1 MSSRFSRPHFDKQK
15 YSLDWMMAGIS
26 STGLNLSTFFSMSQ
40 AQGQPVLFCRE
51 YGWYWSFS
59 SCGR

>member
-51 YGWYWSFS
+51 YG
-59 SCGR
+59 